1 MRMRNLRQN
10 HPLHVYMMETIFGV
24 ARNNVPCDESIPPL
38 QQTAL
43 DASPPTL
50 QMKTGAAPQVL
61 GMTAQAEVI
70 FPWMAPDTLHWRL
83 LVAMNGCYAGCY
95 DGCYAGCYD
104 GCYAGCYDGCYAGC
118 YDGCYA
124 GCYDGCYAA
133 PHQALTASWCRSPP
147 RLTGRPLSGAWRNHT
162 APVGVKIYN

>member
-24 ARNNVPCDESIPPL
+24 ARSNVPCAESIPPL

-83 LVAMNGCYAGCY
+83 LVAMMVAMLV
-95 DGCYAGCYD
+95 AMM
-104 GCYAGCYDGCYAGC
+104 
-118 YDGCYA
+118 
-124 GCYDGCYAA
+124 AA
-133 PHQALTASWCRSPP
+133 MLVAMMAAMLVVMMAAMLVAMMAAMLVGMMAAMLLRI
-147 RLTGRPLSGAWRNHT
+147 RL
-162 APVGVKIYN
+162 